1 MLSLSLA
8 LILGGWKG
16 GGWEPTQKKAELGK
30 QMEGK
35 RVEKIRQEEKAQQA
49 TGDGSDATP
58 MLQII
63 GAPVATTMSSVFVR
77 T

>member
-1 MLSLSLA
+1 
-8 LILGGWKG
+8 
-16 GGWEPTQKKAELGK
+16 
-30 QMEGK
+30 MEGK

-63 GAPVATTMSSVFVR
+63 GASVATTMPDGFVQ